1 MNSRRTARIAQ
12 AILEQVST
20 TILFGLKDPRVKNVT
35 VTGVEVSPDVRS
47 AKVKVS
53 VMGDETQ
60 QSLCLHGLNSARGYL
75 QSKVGDRIQ
84 TRYTPI
90 LHFEL
95 DQGVKKSLEAARIL
109 REVLGSSP
117 STEQIEEALAEEDA
131 RNASAEESS
140 SAAPEEAPPADNA
153 EATAESSAEQSADDR
168 SNAGNDEPHSDEPH
182 SEAPRAETSGDDDLR
197 E

>member
-53 VMGDETQ
+53 IMGDETQ

-75 QSKVGDRIQ
+75 QSKVADRIQ

-95 DQGVKKSLEAARIL
+95 DQGIKKSIETARIL
-109 REVLGSSP
+109 REVLGSNP
-117 STEQIEEALAEEDA
+117 STEQIEEALAEEESRSTSEA
-131 RNASAEESS
+131 ESAPPGEAGESLAADED
-140 SAAPEEAPPADNA
+140 SAAASGDELQQA
-153 EATAESSAEQSADDR
+153 ADDR
-168 SNAGNDEPHSDEPH
+168 PEADDEDTPSSRANPADPPSD
-182 SEAPRAETSGDDDLR
+182 
-197 E
+197 